1 MQQLL
6 ANVVNEDEHHWRLEE
21 NEFKKISQ
29 HSVLNETTFCVW
41 FHGVSVTSYL
51 DQ

>member
-6 ANVVNEDEHHWRLEE
+6 ANVVNEDEHHWRLGE
-21 NEFKKISQ
+21 NVFQKISQ
-29 HSVLNETTFCVW
+29 HSVPNETTFCVP
-41 FHGVSVTSYL
+41 FYGVSVTSYL